1 MKKFINSIKK
11 QFSKVKFYD
20 RTLWKSY
27 ASFIA
32 FVSTILTII
41 SFFFSK
47 DDMIVPSIVLFL
59 VFLVILFLVFI
70 KYWYDANKLKDVD
83 LKINNTNVEVI
94 EGDIFDSLNKP
105 EKHKDEVTVI
115 AANSGFDTV
124 VDDKTVAKKTLHG
137 QYINRIEKQNKLED
151 LILKIENDEFLNRFK
166 IKQSVK
172 DKIIDP
178 KVKYELGSMVE
189 FENYIITA
197 FVDYD
202 KENKAFLSADEY
214 MHFWMKFWENIDT
227 IYAGRTINIPLI
239 GAGITRFRDGKPSK
253 QQLLEMMLWTLKIS
267 GFHNTYAN
275 RKIKF
280 IIYKDDIPE
289 IDFYHIKHNV
299 NFK

>member
-20 RTLWKSY
+20 KTLWKSY

-47 DDMIVPSIVLFL
+47 KDMIVSPIVLFL
-59 VFLVILFLVFI
+59 VFLGILFFVFI
-70 KYWYDANKLKDVD
+70 IYWYNANKLKDVD
-83 LKINNTNVEVI
+83 LKINNTNIEVK
-94 EGDIFDSLNKP
+94 EGNIFEPLDHP
-105 EKHKDEVTVI
+105 EKHEDEIMVI
-115 AANSGFDTV
+115 AANCGFDTV
-124 VDDKTVAKKTLHG
+124 VDDKIVAKRTLHG
-137 QYINRIEKQNKLED
+137 QYINRIEEQNKLD
-151 LILKIENDEFLNRFK
+151 KLILKIENDEFLNRFK

-172 DKIIDP
+172 DKIIDS
-178 KVKYELGSMVE
+178 KEKYELGSMVE
-189 FENYIITA
+189 FENYILTA

-202 KENKAFLSADEY
+202 KEHKAFLSADEY

-289 IDFYHIKHNV
+289 IDFYHLKHNT

>member
-1 MKKFINSIKK
+1 MKKFINSIKI

-20 RTLWKSY
+20 RKLWKSY

-59 VFLVILFLVFI
+59 VFLVILFLGFI